1 MKKKFKITN
10 NNNNNNLNSDSKD
23 NISKIKPEKIKEN
36 ENYISYNI
44 LNLILS
50 KSNIPKTVI
59 EEINS
64 ELYYETL
71 TGKGLITFINNLKY
85 EGYIKN
91 GILQSQNESTLTFKD
106 GTIYTGEIKN
116 NKISGKG
123 KYFFPTGSTY
133 TGEVL
138 NGYRNGKGIYNTIEG
153 ISYEGEWK
161 NGLKHGK
168 GKMIN
173 NEIIYDGEWY
183 NGNMH
188 GNGKLIWKN
197 NNNINNVNH
206 SNNIYNG
213 SFKFNKIIGNGCMIW
228 NDRNEKYFGY
238 FNDGKQDR
246 YGIHIWFENKGEI
259 KLLRNRYVG
268 EWRKGKRCVWI
279 WNFFYAK

>member
-50 KSNIPKTVI
+50 KSNIPKVVI

-106 GTIYTGEIKN
+106 
-116 NKISGKG
+116 
-123 KYFFPTGSTY
+123 
-133 TGEVL
+133 
-138 NGYRNGKGIYNTIEG
+138 
-153 ISYEGEWK
+153 
-161 NGLKHGK
+161 
-168 GKMIN
+168 
-173 NEIIYDGEWY
+173 
-183 NGNMH
+183 
-188 GNGKLIWKN
+188 
-197 NNNINNVNH
+197 
-206 SNNIYNG
+206 
-213 SFKFNKIIGNGCMIW
+213 
-228 NDRNEKYFGY
+228 
-238 FNDGKQDR
+238 
-246 YGIHIWFENKGEI
+246 
-259 KLLRNRYVG
+259 
-268 EWRKGKRCVWI
+268 
-279 WNFFYAK
+279 

>member
-1 MKKKFKITN
+1 MKKILNITN
-10 NNNNNNLNSDSKD
+10 SNNNDSNNDIKN

-36 ENYISYNI
+36 ENYISSKI
-44 LNLILS
+44 LNLILL

-64 ELYYETL
+64 ELYYETI
-71 TGKGLITFINNLKY
+71 TGKGLITFTNNVKY

-116 NKISGKG
+116 NKITGKG

-133 TGEVL
+133 IGEVL
-138 NGYRNGKGIYNTIEG
+138 NGYRNGKGIYDSPEG

-173 NEIIYDGEWY
+173 SEIIYEGDWY
-183 NGNMH
+183 CGNMH
-188 GNGKLIWKN
+188 GFGKIIWKN
-197 NNNINNVNH
+197 NNNINNV
-206 SNNIYNG
+206 YNG
-213 SFKFNKIIGNGCMIW
+213 NFKFNKITGNGCMIW
-228 NDRNEKYFGY
+228 NDKNEKYFGN
-238 FNDGKQDR
+238 FNEGKQDKEKMIEC
-246 YGIHIWFENKGEI
+246 GSVFMKMVN
-259 KLLRNRYVG
+259 
-268 EWRKGKRCVWI
+268 
-279 WNFFYAK
+279 

>member
-91 GILQSQNESTLTFKD
+91 GILQSQNEESTLTFKD

-133 TGEVL
+133 IGEVL

-173 NEIIYDGEWY
+173 NEIIYDGDWY
-183 NGNMH
+183 NGNMYVMGAANDKNRQAVRVTLQEEDLPPKVMMSDTKYGIMKVRNNADGSFSFYDVELDVSTGAILQKQDNRWLDVQGRLLKGKPTTKGRYLH
-188 GNGKLIWKN
+188 NGKM
-197 NNNINNVNH
+197 V
-206 SNNIYNG
+206 
-213 SFKFNKIIGNGCMIW
+213 II
-228 NDRNEKYFGY
+228 K
-238 FNDGKQDR
+238 
-246 YGIHIWFENKGEI
+246 
-259 KLLRNRYVG
+259 
-268 EWRKGKRCVWI
+268 
-279 WNFFYAK
+279 